1 MSSDA
6 AVKKFI
12 AVVELHFPRP
22 KFDGDEQ
29 MEAGWVQT
37 IKLAAKDYSDEVVAA
52 AGERILMTR
61 NPKRDGRF
69 FPSPQECIEAFDKA
83 AAYRK
88 QAETPLLA
96 KPPELTYEE
105 KTNLARDLMRAPL
118 GLKAKKEGWD
128 VAMFQFCVDNMRAP
142 QGQEIDACKAS
153 AREFAAAKDRLSK
166 GDHPLSGPWA
176 RYAENM
182 VRKAKELMGEKV
194 A

>member
-1 MSSDA
+1 MSSPA

-29 MEAGWVQT
+29 MEAAWVQT
-37 IKLAAKDYSDEVVAA
+37 IKLAAKDYSDEVVGS
-52 AGERILMTR
+52 AGERILLTR

-83 AAYRK
+83 AAYRQQ
-88 QAETPLLA
+88 QATPLLE

-105 KTNLARDLMRAPL
+105 KTNLARDIMQAPL
-118 GLKAKKEGWD
+118 GLKAKKEGWG
-128 VAMFQFCVDNMRAP
+128 VSMFQFVVDHQRAP
-142 QGQEIDACKAS
+142 QGSEIDACKAS
-153 AREFAAAKDRLSK
+153 ARDFAAAKARLAN

-182 VRKAKELMGEKV
+182 VRKARELMGEKV